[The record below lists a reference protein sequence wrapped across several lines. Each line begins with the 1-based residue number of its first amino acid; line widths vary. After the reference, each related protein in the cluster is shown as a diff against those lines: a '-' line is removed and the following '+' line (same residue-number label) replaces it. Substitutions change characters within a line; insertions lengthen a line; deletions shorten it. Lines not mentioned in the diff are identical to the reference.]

1 MKKLFI
7 LLLFIYVSDA
17 FILPLTKIQSNKVR
31 LINTNIKKKSILTCN
46 LKKNNNII
54 KNEKIKIY
62 GIELTSDIL
71 AIALV
76 YFVQGIIGLSSLAI
90 TFYYKDTLHLEP
102 SELSFI
108 GSITA
113 IPWIIKPLYGFISD
127 TYPLFGY
134 KRKGYLILSG
144 LLSSS
149 SWLSM
154 SYLVNNNYDIKYVS
168 IFLLTLSSLGI
179 AFSDVL
185 VDAIVVTK
193 SKNNE
198 LSGSLQ
204 SICWTSSSIGSI
216 ISSYSSGYLL
226 EKYGI
231 SWIFGLTALFPL
243 ITAFV
248 GLYIKDDKVANNNT
262 NIYINKYKDQF
273 ILIIESFKNK
283 KILYPLLFMFLWQ
296 STPSSGNSLFYFET
310 NVLNFNPEFF
320 GRLSLVSSVS
330 SVFGIYIYNNYL
342 KNISYKK
349 YFKYITIYG
358 FLFSLTPLILV
369 SRTNE
374 LLGLPDKMFAIGDD
388 IILTILGQIGFM
400 PILVLAAKISPKNI
414 EASFYATIMSLNNL
428 SSMLSS
434 ISGGILTKLFNVNSS
449 NFDNLFYLLLF
460 TNVIGLLPLLYLN
473 YLPDNENKN

>member
-1 MKKLFI
+1 MKKILI
-7 LLLFIYVSDA
+7 LLLYIYYCEG
-17 FILPLTKIQSNKVR
+17 FILPLTKISYNK
-31 LINTNIKKKSILTCN
+31 LKLKNNKIQKIPLTVCN
-46 LKKNNNII
+46 LKKNNSVINN
-54 KNEKIKIY
+54 KLKIY
-62 GIELTSDIL
+62 GIELTTDIL

-102 SELSFI
+102 SELSFL
-108 GSITA
+108 GSITT

-127 TYPLFGY
+127 TYPLLGY

-149 SWLSM
+149 SWLTM
-154 SYLVNNNYDIKYVS
+154 SYLVNNNYDIKYIS

-193 SKNNE
+193 SKNKE
-198 LSGSLQ
+198 LSSSLQ

-216 ISSYSSGYLL
+216 ISSYSSGFLL

-231 SWIFGLTALFPL
+231 SWIFSLTALLPL

-248 GLYIKDDKVANNNT
+248 GLYIKDDKVINNNT
-262 NIYINKYKDQF
+262 YIYINKYNEQF
-273 ILIIESFKNK
+273 NLIIASFKNK
-283 KILYPLLFMFLWQ
+283 EILYPLLFMFLWQ
-296 STPSSGNSLFYFET
+296 ATPSSGNSLFYFET

-320 GRLSLVSSVS
+320 GRLSLVSSIS
-330 SVFGIYIYNNYL
+330 SVIGIYLYNNYL

-400 PILVLAAKISPKNI
+400 PILVLAAKISPQNI

-428 SSMLSS
+428 SSMISS
-434 ISGGILTKLFNVNSS
+434 ITGGIVTKIFNVNSN
-449 NFDNLFYLLLF
+449 NFDNLSYLLLF
-460 TNVIGLLPLLYLN
+460 TNVVGLLPLLYLN
-473 YLPDNENKN
+473 YLPDDKN

>member
-1 MKKLFI
+1 MKKILI
-7 LLLFIYVSDA
+7 LLYIYYCEGFI
-17 FILPLTKIQSNKVR
+17 IPLTKIPHSK
-31 LINTNIKKKSILTCN
+31 
-46 LKKNNNII
+46 LKLNNNKIQKIPLTICNFKKINSII
-54 KNEKIKIY
+54 TNYKLKIY
-62 GIELTSDIL
+62 GIELTNDIL

-102 SELSFI
+102 SELSFL
-108 GSITA
+108 GSITT

-149 SWLSM
+149 SWLTM
-154 SYLVNNNYDIKYVS
+154 SYLVNNNYDVKYIS

-193 SKNNE
+193 SKNKE

-216 ISSYSSGYLL
+216 ISSYSSGFLL
-226 EKYGI
+226 DKYGI
-231 SWIFGLTALFPL
+231 SWIFSLTALFPL

-248 GLYIKDDKVANNNT
+248 GLYIKDDKVINNNT
-262 NIYINKYKDQF
+262 NIYINKYKEQF
-273 ILIIESFKNK
+273 NLIIESFKNK
-283 KILYPLLFMFLWQ
+283 EILYPLLFMFLWQ
-296 STPSSGNSLFYFET
+296 AMPSSGNSLFYFET
-310 NVLNFNPEFF
+310 NVLNFNTEFF
-320 GRLSLVSSVS
+320 GRLSLVSSIS
-330 SVFGIYIYNNYL
+330 SVLGIYIYNNHL

-349 YFKYITIYG
+349 YFKYITISG

-400 PILVLAAKISPKNI
+400 PILVLAAKISPQNI

-428 SSMLSS
+428 SSMMSS
-434 ISGGILTKLFNVNSS
+434 ITGGIVTELFNVNSN

-460 TNVIGLLPLLYLN
+460 TNVVGLLPLLYLN
-473 YLPDNENKN
+473 YLPDDENKK

>member
-1 MKKLFI
+1 MKKILI
-7 LLLFIYVSDA
+7 LLLYTYYCEG
-17 FILPLTKIQSNKVR
+17 FILPLTKIPYNK
-31 LINTNIKKKSILTCN
+31 LKLKNNKIQKIPLTVCN
-46 LKKNNNII
+46 LKKNNSVINNN
-54 KNEKIKIY
+54 KLKIY
-62 GIELTSDIL
+62 GIELTTDIL

-102 SELSFI
+102 SELSFL
-108 GSITA
+108 GSITT

-127 TYPLFGY
+127 TYPLLGY

-149 SWLSM
+149 SWLTM
-154 SYLVNNNYDIKYVS
+154 SYLVNNNYDIKYIS

-193 SKNNE
+193 SKNKE

-216 ISSYSSGYLL
+216 ISSYSSGFLL
-226 EKYGI
+226 EKHGI
-231 SWIFGLTALFPL
+231 SWIFSLTALFPL

-248 GLYIKDDKVANNNT
+248 GLYIKDDKVINNNT
-262 NIYINKYKDQF
+262 YIYINKYNEQF
-273 ILIIESFKNK
+273 NLIIESFKNK
-283 KILYPLLFMFLWQ
+283 EILYPLLFMFLWQ
-296 STPSSGNSLFYFET
+296 ATPSSGNSLFYFET

-320 GRLSLVSSVS
+320 GRLSLVSSIS
-330 SVFGIYIYNNYL
+330 SVIGIYLYNNYL

-400 PILVLAAKISPKNI
+400 PILVLAAKISPQNI

-428 SSMLSS
+428 SSMISS
-434 ISGGILTKLFNVNSS
+434 ITGGIVTKIFNVNSN
-449 NFDNLFYLLLF
+449 NFDNLSYLLLF
-460 TNVIGLLPLLYLN
+460 TNVVGLLPLLYLN
-473 YLPDNENKN
+473 YLPDDKNKN